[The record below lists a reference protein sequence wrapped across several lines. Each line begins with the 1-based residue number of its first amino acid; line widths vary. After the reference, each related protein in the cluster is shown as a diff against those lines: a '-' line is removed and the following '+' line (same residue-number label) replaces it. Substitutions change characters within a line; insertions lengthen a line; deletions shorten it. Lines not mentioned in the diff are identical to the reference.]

1 MKKRQS
7 SSGSWLV
14 AVVVV
19 LAVIAAGVLIWR
31 KAMHTGSPVPAS
43 SATAPATATTA
54 VSPAEPTIQHP
65 ISQADAGP
73 AEAGSAPPPALEA
86 SDDSVAKALMGLA
99 GAGEL
104 RGLLL
109 TDQIIPRIVATV
121 DALPRESVATRIL
134 PVRAPKGAFLT
145 EQMDGQTVESARNAE
160 RYAPYMH
167 IVESTDPQ
175 ALVAWYVR
183 TYPLFQQAYR
193 ELGYPKAY
201 FNDRLIVAIDDMLA
215 APDQSA
221 PAELV
226 QPKVFYLYAD
236 PGLQSLSAGQKL
248 MLRVGPA
255 NEAKIKARLRTI
267 RAALV
272 GAKLQPTA
280 APAAQ

>member
-31 KAMHTGSPVPAS
+31 KAVQTGAEAPAP
-43 SATAPATATTA
+43 SATAPVAATTA
-54 VSPAEPTIQHP
+54 ASPAESTIQHP

-99 GAGEL
+99 GAGDL
-104 RGLLL
+104 RGLLF
-109 TDQIIPRIVATV
+109 TDQVIPRIVATV

-134 PVRAPKGAFLT
+134 PVRAPRGAFIT
-145 EQMDGQTVESARNAE
+145 AQQDGHTITSDRNAE
-160 RYAPYMH
+160 RYAPYMR
-167 IVESTDPQ
+167 IVESADPQ
-175 ALVAWYVR
+175 ALVVWYAHM
-183 TYPLFQQAYR
+183 YPLFQQAYR
-193 ELGYPKAY
+193 DLGYPKAY

-215 APDQSA
+215 APDLSA

-272 GAKLQPTA
+272 GAKLQPAT
-280 APAAQ
+280 APAAH

>member
-1 MKKRQS
+1 VKKRQS

-31 KAMHTGSPVPAS
+31 KAVQTGTEAPAP
-43 SATAPATATTA
+43 SATAPVASTTA
-54 VSPAEPTIQHP
+54 ASPAEPAIQHP
-65 ISQADAGP
+65 ISQAEAGP
-73 AEAGSAPPPALEA
+73 AEASSAPLPALEA

-99 GAGEL
+99 GAGDL
-104 RGLLL
+104 RGLLF
-109 TDQIIPRIVATV
+109 TDQVIPRIVATV

-134 PVRAPKGAFLT
+134 PVRAPRGAFLT
-145 EQMDGQTVESARNAE
+145 EQQDGRTLTSDRNAE
-160 RYAPYMH
+160 RYAPYMR
-167 IVESTDPQ
+167 IVESADPQ

-183 TYPLFQQAYR
+183 NYPLFQQAYR
-193 ELGYPKAY
+193 DLGYPKAY

-215 APDQSA
+215 APDLSA

-272 GAKLQPTA
+272 GAKLQPAT
-280 APAAQ
+280 APAIH

>member
-31 KAMHTGSPVPAS
+31 KAAQTGAPAPAP
-43 SATAPATATTA
+43 SATAPVASTTA
-54 VSPAEPTIQHP
+54 ASPAESTIQHP
-65 ISQADAGP
+65 ISQAEAGP
-73 AEAGSAPPPALEA
+73 AEASSAPLPALEA

-99 GAGEL
+99 GAGDL
-104 RGLLL
+104 RGLLF
-109 TDQIIPRIVATV
+109 TDQVIPRIVATV

-134 PVRAPKGAFLT
+134 PVRAPRGAFLT
-145 EQMDGQTVESARNAE
+145 EQQDGRTLTSDRNAE
-160 RYAPYMH
+160 RYAPYMR
-167 IVESTDPQ
+167 IVESADPQ

-183 TYPLFQQAYR
+183 NYPLFQQAYR
-193 ELGYPKAY
+193 DLGYPKAY

-215 APDQSA
+215 APDLSA

-272 GAKLQPTA
+272 GAKLQPAT
-280 APAAQ
+280 APAIH

>member
-31 KAMHTGSPVPAS
+31 KAAQTGTPAPAP
-43 SATAPATATTA
+43 SATALVASTTA
-54 VSPAEPTIQHP
+54 ASPVESTIQHP
-65 ISQADAGP
+65 ISQAEAGP
-73 AEAGSAPPPALEA
+73 AEASSAPLPALEA

-99 GAGEL
+99 GAGDL
-104 RGLLL
+104 RGLLF
-109 TDQIIPRIVATV
+109 TDQVIPRIVATV

-134 PVRAPKGAFLT
+134 PVRAPRGAFLT
-145 EQMDGQTVESARNAE
+145 EQQDGRTLTSDRNAE
-160 RYAPYMH
+160 RYAPYMR
-167 IVESTDPQ
+167 IVESADPQ

-183 TYPLFQQAYR
+183 NYPLFQQAYR
-193 ELGYPKAY
+193 DLGYPKAY

-215 APDQSA
+215 APDLSA

-272 GAKLQPTA
+272 GAKLQPAT
-280 APAAQ
+280 APAIH